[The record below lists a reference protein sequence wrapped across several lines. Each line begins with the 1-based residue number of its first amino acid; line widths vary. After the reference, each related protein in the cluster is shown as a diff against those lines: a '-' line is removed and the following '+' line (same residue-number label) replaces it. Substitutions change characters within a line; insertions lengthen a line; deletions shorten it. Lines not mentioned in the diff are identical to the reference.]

1 MNEKHQPNFIE
12 RMLMGIMQAVDTQT
26 FSEKDKILFY
36 KQLVYMLKGGVS
48 ILQAVDTLKRTKRLQ
63 RVLSFISM
71 RERVFRMRFLDCQ
84 NILMSQMLR
93 S

>member
-1 MNEKHQPNFIE
+1 
-12 RMLMGIMQAVDTQT
+12 MQAVDTQT

-48 ILQAVDTLKRTKRLQ
+48 ILQAVET
-63 RVLSFISM
+63 
-71 RERVFRMRFLDCQ
+71 
-84 NILMSQMLR
+84 MSQMLR

>member
-36 KQLVYMLKGGVS
+36 KQLVQK
-48 ILQAVDTLKRTKRLQ
+48 VDNPHFQFHL
-63 RVLSFISM
+63 
-71 RERVFRMRFLDCQ
+71 FLH
-84 NILMSQMLR
+84 L
-93 S
+93 